1 MLIFYL
7 IKLDNY
13 QTNYQKVLKN
23 QIIME
28 VKNSINSK
36 VILNYFVMEYQLVKV
51 SFKFIISLLL
61 LKVDFHHFSVYVLN
75 Q

>member
-7 IKLDNY
+7 IKFDNY
-13 QTNYQKVLKN
+13 QTNYQKVMKN

-36 VILNYFVMEYQLVKV
+36 AILNYFVMEYQLVKV
-51 SFKFIISLLL
+51 SFKFIIYVLL
-61 LKVDFHHFSVYVLN
+61 LKFYFHHFSIYVPN